1 MSTHHSPQSSMVKSS
16 TTKHHAT
23 PQLKSE
29 HIPHH
34 AAKEKVRTAAIIPA
48 YNEAGRI
55 VGVLQA
61 IAKAKLVDEIIVVT
75 DGCNDTTAAEAFG
88 VAARIEQQAAK
99 TGEGVAM
106 RVYEL
111 ANNIGKGGAM
121 TYGALRTEAEVV
133 LFLDADLIG
142 LKSEQVD
149 AMLEPMLHPDSNL
162 RADMT
167 LGLFGAA
174 RGGVFGWW
182 LAVNHR
188 SYAAL
193 TGQRAIRRE
202 VFLAVPDLTRSRFG
216 VETAITRYV
225 KYTWKLKVCEVSLD
239 DVTHPIKEEKIGV
252 FRGLKH
258 RAGMWSEII
267 GYIMLDNFK
276 NHASARHREQT
287 LQMRERFGSDK
298 L

>member
-1 MSTHHSPQSSMVKSS
+1 MSTQTPSKSS
-16 TTKHHAT
+16 TQKSSST

-29 HIPHH
+29 HIPNH
-34 AAKEKVRTAAIIPA
+34 AGSKSPIRAAAIVPA

-61 IAKAKLVDEIIVVT
+61 IAAAELVDEIIVVT
-75 DGCNDTTAAEAFG
+75 DGCSDTTAAEAFG
-88 VAARIEQQAAK
+88 VAARIEQQVAR
-99 TGEGVAM
+99 TGHGTAL

-121 TYGALRTEAEVV
+121 TYGALRTEAEVL

-142 LKSEQVD
+142 LKPDQVD
-149 AMLEPMLHPDSNL
+149 AMLEPMLHPEPGK

-174 RGGVFGWW
+174 RGGLFGWW
-182 LAVNHR
+182 LGVCHR
-188 SYAAL
+188 RVAAL
-193 TGQRAIRRE
+193 TGQRAIRRD

-225 KYTWKLKVCEVSLD
+225 KHTWKLKVCEVPLHD
-239 DVTHPIKEEKIGV
+239 LTHPVKEEKIGV
-252 FRGLKH
+252 LRGLKH
-258 RAGMWSEII
+258 RIGMYSEII
-267 GYIMLDNFK
+267 GYIILDNLR
-276 NHASARHREQT
+276 NHASARHRQQT

-298 L
+298 Y